1 MQDILVFSR
10 MDGRGN
16 KMMPAYLYKKYIS
29 EMVEKIDEEKDLER
43 IFCYVHRRFINQPAE
58 QNQGVCN
65 ECGD

>member
-1 MQDILVFSR
+1 
-10 MDGRGN
+10 
-16 KMMPAYLYKKYIS
+16 MMPAYLYKKYIS